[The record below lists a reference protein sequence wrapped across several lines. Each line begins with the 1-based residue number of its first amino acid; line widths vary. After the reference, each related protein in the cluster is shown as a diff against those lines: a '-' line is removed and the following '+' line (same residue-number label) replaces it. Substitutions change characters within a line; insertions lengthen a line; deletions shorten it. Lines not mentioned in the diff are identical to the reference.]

1 MKERLSQK
9 QWITLI
15 GMTIAAFIFNTSE
28 FMPIGLLIDISKDFN
43 MTEAHAGMIITI
55 YAWVVMLLSLP
66 LMMLVSRFSYKKLLL
81 SCIAFFGISHILSAI
96 APTFMLLL
104 LSRIGVACAH
114 SIFWSIATPVAVR
127 LVPEKFRALAMSM
140 VVTGTSIA
148 MIAGLPIGRII
159 GLQYGWRMTFLSLA
173 IIAFIMFFYIL
184 FSFPKM
190 PGGRCLSLHRLP
202 LLFKK
207 PMLQGLYIVTLVIV
221 TAYYSS
227 YSYIEPFLFQIAKFN
242 ENMITITLIIF
253 GASGIIGS
261 LIFSLF
267 YNKYQKYFFVASIAF
282 IMLVLF
288 LLTPVSS
295 NWLLM
300 IFICA
305 LWGMVVTAYNVSG
318 QAAIINAAPAGAS
331 HVAMSIYSGLYNLG
345 IGTGSWLGGLITTN
359 ISISYLGYIG
369 GVIALAG
376 VLYCLYKIVPL
387 LAKQKFTI

>member
-43 MTEAHAGMIITI
+43 MTESHAGMIITI

-81 SCIAFFGISHILSAI
+81 SSIAFFGISHILSAI
-96 APTFMLLL
+96 APTFLLLL

-173 IIAFIMFFYIL
+173 IIAFIMFFIYCFRFL
-184 FSFPKM
+184 KCPEEGAYHFTVCHYYLK
-190 PGGRCLSLHRLP
+190 SLCS
-202 LLFKK
+202 KD
-207 PMLQGLYIVTLVIV
+207 
-221 TAYYSS
+221 
-227 YSYIEPFLFQIAKFN
+227 
-242 ENMITITLIIF
+242 
-253 GASGIIGS
+253 
-261 LIFSLF
+261 
-267 YNKYQKYFFVASIAF
+267 F
-282 IMLVLF
+282 I
-288 LLTPVSS
+288 
-295 NWLLM
+295 
-300 IFICA
+300 
-305 LWGMVVTAYNVSG
+305 
-318 QAAIINAAPAGAS
+318 
-331 HVAMSIYSGLYNLG
+331 
-345 IGTGSWLGGLITTN
+345 
-359 ISISYLGYIG
+359 
-369 GVIALAG
+369 
-376 VLYCLYKIVPL
+376 
-387 LAKQKFTI
+387 